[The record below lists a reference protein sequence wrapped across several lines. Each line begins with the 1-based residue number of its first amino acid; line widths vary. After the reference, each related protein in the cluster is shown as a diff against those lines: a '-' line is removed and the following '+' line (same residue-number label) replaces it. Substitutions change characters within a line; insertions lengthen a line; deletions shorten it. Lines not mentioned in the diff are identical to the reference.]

1 MHKRNKILVPL
12 LCIILISGLIV
23 LLSFVLKQKSIG
35 GRNNTTSVQVALSD
49 SLEIPVFTISRPEQ
63 IIAHTGFTV
72 SYNPEWRIPNWVAYE
87 LTRQESYGKVE
98 RYSRF
103 EKDPDVK
110 GVCPEYWD
118 YNDSGYDRGHM
129 APAGDMKWDENAMRE
144 SFYMSNIC
152 PQNHNLNG
160 GVWKDLEQQIW
171 TWARQHDNVYV
182 VCGPIVSDNPK
193 TIGKHRVAVPD
204 AFYKVLLCHINGQWE
219 AIGFYFDNVSGTR
232 PLSTYCKT
240 IDQIEKMT
248 GIDFFPL
255 LEDDIEDKIEAHY
268 SLQAWNL

>member
-1 MHKRNKILVPL
+1 MKNKITLLVIL
-12 LCIILISGLIV
+12 LFIGLIAG
-23 LLSFVLKQKSIG
+23 LLVFLSSAQKNKG
-35 GRNNTTSVQVALSD
+35 NTEISAQVTSPD
-49 SLEIPVFTISRPEQ
+49 SLEIPVFTVSRPEQ
-63 IIAHTGFTV
+63 IIQHTGFTV

-87 LTRQESYGKVE
+87 LTREESYGKVG
-98 RYSRF
+98 RYNHF

-144 SFYMSNIC
+144 SFYMSNVC

-160 GVWKDLEQQIW
+160 GVWKELEQQIW

-182 VCGPIVSDNPK
+182 VCGPIVSDNPQ
-193 TIGKHRVAVPD
+193 TIGKHRVVVPD
-204 AFYKVLLCHINGQWE
+204 AFYKVLLCYINGQWE
-219 AIGFYFDNVSGTR
+219 AIGFYFDNVAGTR

-255 LEDDIEDKIEAHY
+255 LEDDIENKIEAHY
-268 SLQAWNL
+268 SPQAWNL

>member
-1 MHKRNKILVPL
+1 MKKNKVPIL
-12 LCIILISGLIV
+12 IILFLVLITTLLVFFSFAQKNKKETKASTSEPISYP
-23 LLSFVLKQKSIG
+23 
-35 GRNNTTSVQVALSD
+35 D
-49 SLEIPVFTISRPEQ
+49 SLEIPLFTVTRPEQ
-63 IIAHTGFTV
+63 IIQHTGFTV

-87 LTRQESYGKVE
+87 LTREESYGKVE
-98 RYSRF
+98 RYNRF
-103 EKDPDVK
+103 EKDPEVK

-144 SFYMSNIC
+144 SFYMTNVC

-160 GVWKDLEQQIW
+160 GVWKELEQQIW

-182 VCGPIVSDNPK
+182 VCGPIVSENPK
-193 TIGKHRVAVPD
+193 TIGKHHVVVPD
-204 AFYKVLLCHINGQWE
+204 AFYKVLLCHINGEWE
-219 AIGFYFDNVSGTR
+219 AIGFYFDNVAGTR

-248 GIDFFPL
+248 GIDFFPQ
-255 LEDDIEDKIEAHY
+255 LEDEIENKIEAKY
-268 SLQAWNL
+268 SLPAWNM

>member
-1 MHKRNKILVPL
+1 MKNRKKIIIPL
-12 LCIILISGLIV
+12 LCIIVILGLVVV
-23 LLSFVLKQKSIG
+23 LTNAQKG
-35 GRNNTTSVQVALSD
+35 GLLTGKGGTTSMRDSLPN
-49 SLEIPVFTISRPEQ
+49 SLEIPTLTVSRPEQ
-63 IIAHTGFTV
+63 ILIHTGFTV
-72 SYNPEWRIPNWVAYE
+72 SYNPQWRIPNWVAYE

-129 APAGDMKWDENAMRE
+129 APAGDMKWDADAMRE

-160 GVWKDLEQQIW
+160 GVWKELEQQIW

-204 AFYKVLLCHINGQWE
+204 AFYKVLLCHINGEWE
-219 AIGFYFDNVSGTR
+219 AIGFYFDNVAGTR

-248 GIDFFPL
+248 GIDFFPQ
-255 LEDDIEDKIEAHY
+255 LEDEIEAKIEAKY
-268 SLQAWNL
+268 SLPAWNL